1 MKIFLV
7 GLLLILPILACHKP
21 NPATNERGIELLA
34 SRSFRAI
41 SLRQQRYD
49 LADKMRFA
57 QEAMGGKANQNV
69 KDSINRNL
77 QVYIKQKDRLLK
89 ESLALADTIRL
100 QADSLM
106 LYTNK
111 TTQKIF
117 KHKLDSI
124 IRQKSSLR
132 ISSMGI
138 RYLKKRDQVVIGKN
152 DIPGMI

>member
-1 MKIFLV
+1 M
-7 GLLLILPILACHKP
+7 ACHRP
-21 NPATNERGIELLA
+21 NPAANERDIELLA

-89 ESLALADTIRL
+89 ESLTLADTIRL
-100 QADSLM
+100 QADSLT

-124 IRQKSSLR
+124 IKQKSNQKT
-132 ISSMGI
+132 SSMGH
-138 RYLKKRDQVVIGKN
+138 RVQSSG
-152 DIPGMI
+152 

>member
-1 MKIFLV
+1 MKIFPI
-7 GLLLILPILACHKP
+7 GLLLILPILGCHKP
-21 NPATNERGIELLA
+21 NAAVNEHGIELLA

-41 SLRQQRYD
+41 NLRQQRYD

-69 KDSINRNL
+69 KDSINRDL
-77 QVYIKQKDRLLK
+77 QIYSQQKARLLK

-124 IRQKSSLR
+124 IRQKSNLKT
-132 ISSMGI
+132 SSI
-138 RYLKKRDQVVIGKN
+138 KRGVQSAT
-152 DIPGMI
+152 